1 MVYLPGHSSEHST
14 GVLQRNY
21 IILMK
26 INKFFLRFNECIVQ
40 NMKIF
45 GQLGYTDHSLA
56 HTTVVANRA
65 ADI

>member
-1 MVYLPGHSSEHST
+1 MHCSKYED
-14 GVLQRNY
+14 
-21 IILMK
+21 ILNHPDIREYYK
-26 INKFFLRFNECIVQ
+26 KGDAIL
-40 NMKIF
+40 